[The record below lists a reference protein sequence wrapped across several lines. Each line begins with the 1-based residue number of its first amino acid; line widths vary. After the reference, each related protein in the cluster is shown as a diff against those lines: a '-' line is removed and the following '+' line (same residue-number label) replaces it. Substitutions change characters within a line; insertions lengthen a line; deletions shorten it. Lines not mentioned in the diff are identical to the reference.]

1 MASIIRRRYLAGGAA
16 ALGGLLA
23 AACGEV
29 EIRYVQG
36 PAGPAGPPGAQ
47 GERGATGAAGATGAT
62 GAAGQTQTIVQEKV
76 VTVEK
81 PVVVEKV
88 VTVDRPVVVEKVVE
102 KVVEMAPLPA
112 LIVGQLNAFTGSLSY
127 FGPAHRNAASLAAD
141 HVNRAGGIRG
151 ASMIILSGDT
161 GVNPVQGIDAAR
173 ALVDVENAVAIIGA
187 LASGVTL
194 PVATSVTVPKKRLQ
208 ISGAST
214 SPAITVLEDDDY
226 LFRTAVSDAAQGAVL
241 ARLAQE
247 EGYKNAGIMYIN
259 NAYGEGLANQFEQTF
274 TSLGGEVTGKVPHE
288 DSQPSFQSEL
298 EKATADDPDVL
309 IAMSYPGQAE
319 IYLRESLEGGY
330 SDKFLFVDGTKS
342 PEMMEAVGWERLEG
356 SLGTAPGAPDSPQL
370 QAFRNSYAAAYGG
383 QEPEYPF
390 VNETY
395 DAAVLIALAA
405 AKANST
411 TDSTAIRDAIRAVAN
426 PPGTVVGPGVE
437 DIRMALELIANGDDI
452 NYEGAAGP
460 VDFDENGDVVGP
472 IEIWKVE
479 GGKIISTGR
488 FESP

>member
-23 AACGEV
+23 AACGEIEV
-29 EIRYVQG
+29 RYVQG
-36 PAGPAGPPGAQ
+36 PPGPAGAAGTQ
-47 GERGATGAAGATGAT
+47 GERGATGATGTTGSA

-76 VTVEK
+76 VTVEVEK

-88 VTVDRPVVVEKVVE
+88 VDRPVVVEKVVE
-102 KVVEMAPLPA
+102 KVVAPPPP

-127 FGPAHRNAASLAAD
+127 FGPAHRNAAALAAD

-151 ASMIILSGDT
+151 ASMIIISGDT
-161 GVNPVQGIDAAR
+161 GVNPVQGVDAAR

-247 EGYKNAGIMYIN
+247 EGYKSAGIMYIN

-274 TSLGGEVTGKVPHE
+274 TSSGREGHRQG
-288 DSQPSFQSEL
+288 SSRGQP
-298 EKATADDPDVL
+298 A
-309 IAMSYPGQAE
+309 
-319 IYLRESLEGGY
+319 
-330 SDKFLFVDGTKS
+330 
-342 PEMMEAVGWERLEG
+342 
-356 SLGTAPGAPDSPQL
+356 QL
-370 QAFRNSYAAAYGG
+370 
-383 QEPEYPF
+383 
-390 VNETY
+390 
-395 DAAVLIALAA
+395 
-405 AKANST
+405 
-411 TDSTAIRDAIRAVAN
+411 
-426 PPGTVVGPGVE
+426 
-437 DIRMALELIANGDDI
+437 
-452 NYEGAAGP
+452 
-460 VDFDENGDVVGP
+460 
-472 IEIWKVE
+472 
-479 GGKIISTGR
+479 
-488 FESP
+488 